1 MSFIS
6 TLTWSCIELQNFIED
21 PNVKEQEK
29 KDLILKHLNS
39 MEEGSSRDVFPEF
52 ESGMSLMFLLKT
64 CNLLNSHNYFRLGMV

>member
-1 MSFIS
+1 
-6 TLTWSCIELQNFIED
+6 
-21 PNVKEQEK
+21 VKEQEK

-39 MEEGSSRDVFPEF
+39 MEERSSRDVFPEF